1 MHVCIHL
8 YVCILFGQ
16 NGLLGASIE
25 TDGKICCSNIKLF
38 LIIYLDAII

>member
-1 MHVCIHL
+1 MHVCIHF

-25 TDGKICCSNIKLF
+25 INSKIGFSDIKLF
-38 LIIYLDAII
+38 

>member
-1 MHVCIHL
+1 MHVCINL

-16 NGLLGASIE
+16 NGLLGASVE
-25 TDGKICCSNIKLF
+25 TDGKVCCGNIKLF

>member
-16 NGLLGASIE
+16 NGLLVPVL
-25 TDGKICCSNIKLF
+25 KLIAKF
-38 LIIYLDAII
+38 AVVILNCF